1 MADDNPADSGNKKG
15 NKLIIIIVAAVV
27 LIAGIG
33 GGAFFFLS
41 SGDDSSAS
49 SSEQSQSVSAPQV
62 EAPALYVNIPQP
74 FLFTV
79 PGNDRDRLVQI
90 KVQLMVRGTANE
102 GLARHHSPLIESTL
116 LSSFGS
122 ASQEQLRSPS
132 GRVDLRDQATNDIK
146 LTLTELVGKPV
157 IERVL
162 FTDFVIQ

>member
-1 MADDNPADSGNKKG
+1 MADDNPADTGNKKG

-41 SGDDSSAS
+41 SGDDSDSAS
-49 SSEQSQSVSAPQV
+49 SGQSQSVSAPQV
-62 EAPALYVNIPQP
+62 EAPTMYVNIPQP

-116 LSSFGS
+116 LSSFGR

-132 GRVDLRDQATNDIK
+132 GRTDMRDQATNDIK
-146 LTLTELVGKPV
+146 LTLTELVGEPV

>member
-1 MADDNPADSGNKKG
+1 MADDNPADTGNKKS

-41 SGDDSSAS
+41 SGDDSATAS
-49 SSEQSQSVSAPQV
+49 SGQPQSVSAPQV
-62 EAPALYVNIPQP
+62 EAPAMYVNIPQP

-132 GRVDLRDQATNDIK
+132 GRTDMRDQATNDIK
-146 LTLTELVGKPV
+146 LTLTELVGEPV